1 MCAQKVK
8 ALGALGFFVSTL
20 IPTSNT
26 QTMTSE
32 ELFKLVNT
40 AREQFGETTIKYA
53 DFVSRMVDELDGD
66 EIFNYENFS
75 VEKLHNNTER
85 KVWTLTVEQC
95 MLVSMRESKAVR
107 RSVLHKLK
115 ELEANQTVT
124 VQPSNDLQFD
134 RASKLAKL
142 CMDTLNLPQSGQLK
156 LIRFARETPSFREG
170 RMSRLRSLVNPLHL
184 LQTLQSIS
192 K

>member
-115 ELEANQTVT
+115 ELEAKQSEPKA
-124 VQPSNDLQFD
+124 PSLEEKVNATLAVMQF
-134 RASKLAKL
+134 
-142 CMDTLNLPQSGQLK
+142 CVNNLNLPKSGKLK
-156 LIRFARETPSFREG
+156 IAGDVLKSYGLETKALPSYG
-170 RMSRLRSLVNPLHL
+170 
-184 LQTLQSIS
+184 IDI
-192 K
+192 